1 MMNITSLAGVEAF
14 MDKFH
19 DPTFE
24 VSRIL
29 QALDIEE
36 TEVSAAFIHK
46 LLMKA
51 YRLGKEHGYVAS
63 MQAARKKK

>member
-1 MMNITSLAGVEAF
+1 MKLKTLAEIDAF

-24 VSRIL
+24 VARIL
-29 QALDIEE
+29 QALDIED
-36 TEVSAAFIHK
+36 TEITSVFIHK

-51 YRLGKEHGYVAS
+51 YRLGKEHGYLAS